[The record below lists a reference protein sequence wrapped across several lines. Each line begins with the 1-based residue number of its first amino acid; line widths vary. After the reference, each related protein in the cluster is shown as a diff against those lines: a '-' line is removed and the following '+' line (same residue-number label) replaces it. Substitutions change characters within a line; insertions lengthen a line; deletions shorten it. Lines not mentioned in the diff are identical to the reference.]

1 MESVISYPD
10 LQAKALKKEKS
21 FLLLY
26 KPGSEQSACALQ
38 NLESAVNGQQD
49 INLYS
54 ADVTSVR
61 DIHPVYGIE
70 SVPALLVFTGGR
82 LSTVI
87 KGCQGESYYKALTE
101 NTLFRTGTGS
111 AGKAA
116 KNVTVYSTPTCTW
129 CNTLKEW
136 LKKNSIN
143 YNNVDVSRDQGAAE
157 ALVRRSGQ
165 QGVPQTEINGQIVVG
180 FNQPELKRLLEIQ

>member
-1 MESVISYPD
+1 MENVNSYQD
-10 LQAKALKKEKS
+10 LKAKALNMERS

-26 KPGSEQSACALQ
+26 KPGSEKSDCAIQ
-38 NLESAVNGQQD
+38 NLESAVNGQHD
-49 INLYS
+49 TNIYT
-54 ADVTSVR
+54 ADVTIVR
-61 DIHPVYGIE
+61 DIHPVFGIE
-70 SVPALLVFTGGR
+70 TVPALLVFTGGR

-87 KGCQGESYYKALTE
+87 KGCQDAGYYRALTE
-101 NTLFRTGTGS
+101 NTLFRTGNGS
-111 AGKAA
+111 ADKGV

-136 LKKNSIN
+136 LRKNNIS
-143 YNNVDVSRDQGAAE
+143 YTDVDISRDQLSAE

-165 QGVPQTEINGQIVVG
+165 QGVPQTDINGQIVVG